1 MMFDS
6 YYHSVV
12 MHLLQPF
19 VIDGRYSTSSTLTYQ
34 ENRQFAI
41 SRVADYITL
50 CF

>member
-1 MMFDS
+1 MFDS

-12 MHLLQPF
+12 MHLLESF
-19 VIDGRYSTSSTLTYQ
+19 VVDGYSTSSTLTYQ

-41 SRVADYITL
+41 SRIADYITL